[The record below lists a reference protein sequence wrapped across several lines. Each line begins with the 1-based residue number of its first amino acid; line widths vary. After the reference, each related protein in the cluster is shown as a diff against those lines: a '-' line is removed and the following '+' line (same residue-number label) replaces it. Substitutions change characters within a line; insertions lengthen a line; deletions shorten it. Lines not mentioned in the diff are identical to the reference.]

1 MRKQDCWIAGYIC
14 NQVKG
19 QKNYFALT
27 QYEFLFP
34 VYQQLWCWKVRTR
47 TSVRW
52 GRGAD
57 RVSLC
62 LYPLFPHFAMLCGE
76 ENLYIFKGVT
86 CKAVKPKI
94 NLKVRRYLYKKR
106 TIVSLFACLQGS
118 NFRALD
124 RVVMQLINNK
134 DKGKPTIR
142 NSNSK
147 DSLAIGN
154 LVNYMNISALC
165 FYFLL
170 FG

>member
-1 MRKQDCWIAGYIC
+1 MSTGSREN
-14 NQVKG
+14 NQNKV
-19 QKNYFALT
+19 NT
-27 QYEFLFP
+27 
-34 VYQQLWCWKVRTR
+34 QLWDT
-47 TSVRW
+47 
-52 GRGAD
+52 
-57 RVSLC
+57 
-62 LYPLFPHFAMLCGE
+62 
-76 ENLYIFKGVT
+76 LYIFKGVT
-86 CKAVKPKI
+86 CKAVKPQI

>member
-1 MRKQDCWIAGYIC
+1 MSTGSREN
-14 NQVKG
+14 NQNKV
-19 QKNYFALT
+19 NT
-27 QYEFLFP
+27 
-34 VYQQLWCWKVRTR
+34 QLWDT
-47 TSVRW
+47 
-52 GRGAD
+52 
-57 RVSLC
+57 
-62 LYPLFPHFAMLCGE
+62 
-76 ENLYIFKGVT
+76 LYIFKGVT
-86 CKAVKPKI
+86 CKAVKPQI

-165 FYFLL
+165 FYVL
-170 FG
+170 FFTFWLENTSILNKRKMLSIFNFHLQS